1 MRSHWSGK
9 VWLLAAACLLALGLA
24 QGARAENGA
33 SEAERLF
40 NEDKFDEARA
50 AAQAELDKDPNSEN
64 ALYWLG
70 RVAFEKGEHVPSAEY
85 FEKLV
90 AINPNSS
97 DYFLWL
103 GRAHGLRARHSNML
117 VKGRLAPKIR
127 DAFVKSVELD
137 GSNIDARKGLVQYY
151 AEAPAF
157 LGGDPAKAG
166 EQADAVKKLDEVEG
180 YVAWG
185 NVHFQAKAWDQAQEM
200 FEKAVAGG
208 TEDGPAYASL
218 GDIYRMKGQNDKARE
233 MYNKALEYDNAN
245 VEARE
250 GLAKL

>member
-1 MRSHWSGK
+1 MRSHWIRN
-9 VWLLAAACLLALGLA
+9 LLRVAGVCLLALGVA
-24 QGARAENGA
+24 RGAWAENGQ

-40 NEDKFDEARA
+40 NEDKLEEARA
-50 AAQAELDKDPNSEN
+50 AAQAEVDKDANSEN
-64 ALYWLG
+64 GLYWLG

-90 AINPNSS
+90 SINQTSS
-97 DYFLWL
+97 DYYLWL

-151 AEAPAF
+151 AEAPGF
-157 LGGDPAKAG
+157 LGGDPVKAG
-166 EQADAVKKLDEVEG
+166 EQADAVKALNEVEG
-180 YVAWG
+180 NVAWG
-185 NVHFQAKAWDQAQEM
+185 NVHFQAKAYDKAQEA
-200 FEKAVAGG
+200 FEAAVAGG

-218 GDIYRMKGQNDKARE
+218 GEIYRMKGETEKARE
-233 MYNKALEYDNAN
+233 MYNKAIEYDAAN
-245 VEARE
+245 VEAKE